1 MGLLQ
6 EFKEFAVKGNVVD
19 MAVGVI
25 IGGAF
30 GKIVASAVEDIVM
43 PPLGL
48 MLGGVDFSDLA
59 VLLKDAVDDKPA
71 VMLRYGK
78 FLQMVLDFTI
88 MAFAVFM
95 MVRAMNRLK
104 QAPPPSIP
112 VDPPATKDQLLLT
125 EIRDLLVAQAAS
137 GAAKPAQSE

>member
-1 MGLLQ
+1 MGLMQ

-30 GKIVASAVEDIVM
+30 GKIVASAVEDVIM

-48 MLGGVDFSDLA
+48 MLGGVDFSQLA
-59 VLLKDAVDDKPA
+59 IELKGAVGDKPA
-71 VMLRYGK
+71 VMLRWGK
-78 FLQMVLDFTI
+78 FVQMVIDFTI

-95 MVRAMNRLK
+95 MVRAMNKLK
-104 QAPPPSIP
+104 KEPPVDVAPPPP
-112 VDPPATKDQLLLT
+112 TKDQELLA
-125 EIRDLLVAQAAS
+125 EIRDLL
-137 GAAKPAQSE
+137 KKQSA